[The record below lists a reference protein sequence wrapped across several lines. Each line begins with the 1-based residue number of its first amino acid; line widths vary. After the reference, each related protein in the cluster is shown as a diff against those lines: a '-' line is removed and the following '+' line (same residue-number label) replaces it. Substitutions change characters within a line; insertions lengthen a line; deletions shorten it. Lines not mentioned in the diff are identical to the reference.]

1 MGIREILQFPK
12 KAFTRAF
19 SLLKVPTG
27 FLAGAFNQEK
37 VLYGTFSGHCKIL
50 RSPSDS
56 SSRKQEVLRLQII
69 ILLRS
74 LQPADKFRVRLSAGR
89 KVGQSCLDVA
99 YRLRNRQ
106 FGAGIYI
113 FVCFL
118 LFSFKLLSFFWAMP
132 RLHLPKSKTELY
144 LSDSNSRLSHHKLK
158 YKYLKNMEIVAFEYK
173 TLWPSLMH
181 FLVL

>member
-1 MGIREILQFPK
+1 MGP
-12 KAFTRAF
+12 
-19 SLLKVPTG
+19 SLGIVKFCEVPMTALVG
-27 FLAGAFNQEK
+27 
-37 VLYGTFSGHCKIL
+37 
-50 RSPSDS
+50 
-56 SSRKQEVLRLQII
+56 SRKCCVCRLLFYFGVYNLPI
-69 ILLRS
+69 S
-74 LQPADKFRVRLSAGR
+74 SGSGCLQVVKLVRAALMQRTGSGTDNL
-89 KVGQSCLDVA
+89 GLG
-99 YRLRNRQ
+99 YN
-106 FGAGIYI
+106 I

>member
-1 MGIREILQFPK
+1 MEPSPGIVKFWE
-12 KAFTRAF
+12 
-19 SLLKVPTG
+19 VPMTAIVG
-27 FLAGAFNQEK
+27 
-37 VLYGTFSGHCKIL
+37 
-50 RSPSDS
+50 
-56 SSRKQEVLRLQII
+56 SRKCCVCRLLFYFGVYNPPI
-69 ILLRS
+69 S
-74 LQPADKFRVRLSAGR
+74 SGSGCLQVVKLHS
-89 KVGQSCLDVA
+89 QSCLDVA